1 MDIKTTTQ
9 GIREKITIRSACMC
23 DFFLHVNNAMCQY
36 DEYSVSICVNIYEYS
51 VGSNLKTLKKM
62 KFFAIMKCYTCINT
76 FTNFIQT
83 IHTLIKKF
91 VLLNTHAK
99 LHQIIKMKNKIV

>member
-1 MDIKTTTQ
+1 
-9 GIREKITIRSACMC
+9 
-23 DFFLHVNNAMCQY
+23 
-36 DEYSVSICVNIYEYS
+36 
-51 VGSNLKTLKKM
+51 M
-62 KFFAIMKCYTCINT
+62 KFFARIKCYINT

-99 LHQIIKMKNKIV
+99 LYQIIKMKNLDCLKCVLT

>member
-1 MDIKTTTQ
+1 
-9 GIREKITIRSACMC
+9 
-23 DFFLHVNNAMCQY
+23 
-36 DEYSVSICVNIYEYS
+36 
-51 VGSNLKTLKKM
+51 M
-62 KFFAIMKCYTCINT
+62 KFFARIKCYINT

>member
-9 GIREKITIRSACMC
+9 GIREEITIRSACMY

-62 KFFAIMKCYTCINT
+62 KFFAIIKCYINT

-99 LHQIIKMKNKIV
+99 LHQIIKMKN

>member
-1 MDIKTTTQ
+1 MDIKTTTK
-9 GIREKITIRSACMC
+9 GIREEITIKSACMC
-23 DFFLHVNNAMCQY
+23 KKNLNVNNAMCQY
-36 DEYSVSICVNIYEYS
+36 DEYSV
-51 VGSNLKTLKKM
+51 GRNLKTLKKM
-62 KFFAIMKCYTCINT
+62 KFFAIIKCYINT

-99 LHQIIKMKNKIV
+99 LYLIIKMKN